1 MGSQGAILSWESAPV
16 LQIDGHSTIE
26 VTSGLAYGSAE
37 LADLRGFARALSR
50 ADRLKATS
58 LALVRRP
65 SRARTLLSLRDLPI
79 VKLRLSTAEHDR
91 WRHAQWPAGGESLFD
106 GHWAQA
112 VIQTSVK
119 EHEYLTGRHRQ
130 AVRTNIRRAREL
142 GITAKR
148 LGGYDEFA
156 VASAPV
162 YRSRSGGDAVL
173 AAMRKPSSSDKFA
186 WYSAST
192 VAHEVPITVAAV
204 ALFGDFAVLA
214 VMVGNQD
221 FARIGY
227 ARYLVH
233 TFILGDLA
241 AHGIRHLIVGS
252 VLRESN
258 GNQYFQ
264 RLLGYRI
271 CNVQPILLP
280 AVGGLRGNA
289 AAGVRRLLMAG
300 PTVERPAIL
309 CTDDAKRVTPPAS
322 APIERPEW
330 PTTGGG
336 SYPSAPKIAVTTGT
350 GERKSAP

>member
-1 MGSQGAILSWESAPV
+1 MA
-16 LQIDGHSTIE
+16 
-26 VTSGLAYGSAE
+26 SGLAYNSVE
-37 LADLRGFARALSR
+37 LADLCGFARPALGVG
-50 ADRLKATS
+50 RLKATS

-65 SRARTLLSLRDLPI
+65 SRTRTLLSLRELPI
-79 VKLRLSTAEHDR
+79 VKLRLSATEHDR
-91 WRHAQWPAGGESLFD
+91 WLHAQWPAGGESLFD

-119 EHEYLTGRHRQ
+119 EHEYLAGRHRQ

-142 GITAKR
+142 GITAAR

-156 VASAPV
+156 AASTPV

-173 AAMRKPSSSDKFA
+173 AAMRRPPPSDEFA
-186 WYSAST
+186 WYCAST
-192 VAHEVPITVAAV
+192 VAHEVPITIAAV

-214 VMVGNQD
+214 AMVGNQD
-221 FARIGY
+221 YARVGY
-227 ARYLVH
+227 ARYLLH
-233 TFILGDLA
+233 TFVLGDLA

-280 AVGGLRGNA
+280 SSAPVGG
-289 AAGVRRLLMAG
+289 
-300 PTVERPAIL
+300 
-309 CTDDAKRVTPPAS
+309 TPPPGYA
-322 APIERPEW
+322 
-330 PTTGGG
+330 G
-336 SYPSAPKIAVTTGT
+336 Y
-350 GERKSAP
+350 